1 MRTRNTRSAIGMF
14 VIWGLI
20 FAGLFVPARADDAVP
35 PMFPFVI
42 SYDGPDNASSVAH
55 LIDAPAGKHGFVRVK
70 DGHFATDAGPIRFHA
85 TNLTGPANFPSH
97 EAADKLATRLARL
110 GINCVRHHFMDT
122 WYVNFMPKPTQA
134 ILADDTHTQ
143 RNLDP
148 KQLEKLDYLIAA
160 FKKRGIY
167 VNINLHVGRTL
178 DERDGFENSEGLPW
192 ANKGMG
198 QFVPRMIEL
207 QKEYAQKLL
216 THVNPYTGN
225 AYTDE
230 PCVAMI
236 EISNEDSLTR
246 HYYNGTFDRLPEPYA
261 TELRRQWNVWLHAT
275 YPDATAL
282 QNAWKWKPEP
292 LHDEQVSGGAFDSPI
307 PFDGKKWS
315 FEKGSGAGE
324 ARTDGGVL
332 KVAVTQDGG
341 HYYAKVI
348 RKLAVKKGQ
357 LYTLSFKIR
366 RTEGTGPWRL
376 SVAVAT
382 TQGGWRSLGL
392 QDLVSVGNSWKTVT
406 RVFEAT
412 DDVQQ
417 AHLQLT
423 RFKVGRYELDDLSFQ
438 AGAEVSCDPMQGF
451 AEHAVPSVKI
461 GGGVYPAQARRDFV
475 RFLFDTETS
484 YWTGMADY
492 VKRELKAK
500 QPISGTQLGYS
511 PADIQARLD
520 YVDAHAYWRHPS
532 GGWISLTAKEPW
544 AIGNDAMVNSLG
556 NIFRLAGQRVL
567 NKPYTISEY
576 NHPYPNQYGAEG
588 QTTLAVY
595 GRLQG
600 WDGIFQYSYN
610 HYVNDFEPQANPWC
624 FFDLVA
630 RTDVLAHFPACAAIF
645 LRGDVQE
652 ARESVVASIG
662 VAACREKLIA
672 SRSNSF
678 GIGSVG
684 HDTRLVTVHKTA
696 VAFTGDDEI
705 SVEAEKLPAG
715 QKIFVSDT
723 GEIAWNT
730 EKPDAAYLAVNT
742 PNTKLFTGFPEGRTI
757 DLGSVKL
764 AIGKTRLNWATVSL
778 VSRQATGFGEKGQP
792 ASILLAATGD
802 SGNTGRIVKQLD
814 GKRITLTDRGGPPV
828 LAEGIS
834 AVVTLPADP
843 AKVRCYALDPSGN
856 RKTQVPV
863 ERTAA
868 EKTKIIL
875 KPEYQTVWYEIDI
888 RENG

>member
-1 MRTRNTRSAIGMF
+1 MRTPNTRSAIGMF
-14 VIWGLI
+14 ATWAIVLTRLPAP
-20 FAGLFVPARADDAVP
+20 AGADDPVA

-55 LIDAPAGKHGFVRVK
+55 LLDTPAGKHGFVRVK

-85 TNLTGPANFPSH
+85 TNLTGPANFPAH
-97 EAADKLATRLARL
+97 AAADKLAARLARL

-178 DERDGFENSEGLPW
+178 DARDGFENTEGLPW
-192 ANKGMG
+192 ANKGIG
-198 QFVPRMIEL
+198 QFVPGMIEL

-230 PCVAMI
+230 PSVAMI
-236 EISNEDSLTR
+236 EITNEDSLTR
-246 HYYNGTFDRLPEPYA
+246 QYYSGVFDRLPEPYA
-261 TELRRQWNVWLHAT
+261 TELRRQWNDWLHGT
-275 YPDATAL
+275 YADAAAL

-292 LHDEQVSGGAFDSPI
+292 LHDEQIPEGTFESPIAFD
-307 PFDGKKWS
+307 GQAWK
-315 FEKGSGAGE
+315 FEKGAGAGQ

-332 KVAVTQDGG
+332 KVEVTQDGG
-341 HYYAKVI
+341 MYFAKVI
-348 RKLAVKKGQ
+348 RKLAVKKGR
-357 LYTLSFKIR
+357 LYTLSFRIR
-366 RTEGTGPWRL
+366 RTKGTGPWGL

-392 QDLVSVGNSWKTVT
+392 QDVVSVGSSWKTVT

-412 DDVQQ
+412 EDVSQ

-438 AGAEVSCDPMQGF
+438 CGAEVSCDPVQGF
-451 AEHAVPSVKI
+451 ADRAVPLVKI
-461 GGGVYPAQARRDFV
+461 GEGVYPAQARADFV

-484 YWTGMADY
+484 YWTGMADF
-492 VKRELKAK
+492 VKHKLKARP
-500 QPISGTQLGYS
+500 PISGTQLGYS
-511 PADIQARLD
+511 PPYIQAMLD
-520 YVDAHAYWRHPS
+520 YVDIHGYWRHPT
-532 GGWISLTAKEPW
+532 GGWISLTANKPW

-556 NIFRLAGQRVL
+556 NILRLASQRVL
-567 NKPYTISEY
+567 DKPYTVSEY

-588 QTTLAVY
+588 QTTLATY

-652 ARESVVASIG
+652 AKRSVVASIG
-662 VAACREKLIA
+662 VPECREKLIA

-684 HDTRLVTVHKTA
+684 HDTRLVAVHKAA
-696 VAFTGDDEI
+696 VTFTDENEHPI
-705 SVEAEKLPAG
+705 EARKLPAD
-715 QKIFVSDT
+715 QKVLVSDT
-723 GEIAWNT
+723 GEITWNT
-730 EKPDAAYLAVNT
+730 QKPDAAYLAVNT
-742 PNTKLFTGFPEGRTI
+742 PNTKLFTGFPAGRTI
-757 DLGSVKL
+757 DLGGVKL

-778 VSRQATGFGEKGQP
+778 VSRQATGFGEKGEP
-792 ASILLAATGD
+792 ASILLVATGD
-802 SGNTGRIVKQLD
+802 SGNAGRVVRQLA

-834 AVVTLPADP
+834 AVLTLPADP
-843 AKVRCYALDPSGN
+843 AKVHCYALDPHGD
-856 RKTQVPV
+856 RKRDVPV
-863 ERTAA
+863 E
-868 EKTKIIL
+868 KTMGGATFTIG
-875 KPEYQTVWYEIDI
+875 PQYETVWYEVEIH
-888 RENG
+888 